1 MEEKRLSIEQKY
13 NIIIEDCLYGD
24 TPYNVTLRALDSK
37 GRPIGEYISYF
48 KKLFKQGNLHLPQ
61 DKINILQKLR
71 ILPMQIVNLEEYAK
85 QYNISTMKVSR
96 IFRDYESIN
105 QLIAKHK
112 NSIICSTDTM
122 DYYGIKDYNAIILS
136 KEDITVREKSGYV
149 RFVIATFGTHALNG
163 IFINKDYIDSVLAN
177 FDDSERSIIES
188 IYGINGKTNTSALK
202 LSKSINY
209 KIKDINAILKKAGKV
224 ISQGK
229 SAYFSLSD
237 LKEQK
242 NRLEMVLSKI
252 NKQRNIE
259 LYSRIIS
266 RIEQLQLLIGECNKA
281 YERFM
286 KDEDIFHDDE
296 VIPSSGKS
304 HLDFS
309 LDDNNLYLEAMNEIF
324 GATRGNSLSGKK
336 KEKQRKEIELA
347 QLQGKIDSQKEK
359 EEDLEKLLG
368 TKERNI

>member
-1 MEEKRLSIEQKY
+1 
-13 NIIIEDCLYGD
+13 
-24 TPYNVTLRALDSK
+24 
-37 GRPIGEYISYF
+37 
-48 KKLFKQGNLHLPQ
+48 
-61 DKINILQKLR
+61 
-71 ILPMQIVNLEEYAK
+71 
-85 QYNISTMKVSR
+85 
-96 IFRDYESIN
+96 
-105 QLIAKHK
+105 
-112 NSIICSTDTM
+112 
-122 DYYGIKDYNAIILS
+122 
-136 KEDITVREKSGYV
+136 
-149 RFVIATFGTHALNG
+149 
-163 IFINKDYIDSVLAN
+163 
-177 FDDSERSIIES
+177 
-188 IYGINGKTNTSALK
+188 
-202 LSKSINY
+202 
-209 KIKDINAILKKAGKV
+209 
-224 ISQGK
+224 
-229 SAYFSLSD
+229 
-237 LKEQK
+237 
-242 NRLEMVLSKI
+242 MVLSKI